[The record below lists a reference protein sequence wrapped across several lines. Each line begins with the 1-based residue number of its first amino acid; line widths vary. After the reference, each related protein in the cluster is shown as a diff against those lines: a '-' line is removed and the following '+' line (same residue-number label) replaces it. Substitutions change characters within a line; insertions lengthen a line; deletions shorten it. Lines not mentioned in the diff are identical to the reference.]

1 MNEKIQKNDSKDID
15 EDTYCWFCA
24 EIVSQIIVWIFDI
37 VIIINLII
45 YNILFIFKYSSFIN
59 LALGFISFINYLIYL
74 FINFLSPIN
83 NFIGNKLTDLEIINK
98 IQNII
103 KDNTF
108 NDTIINYECYYF
120 SKLGEKRN

>member
-1 MNEKIQKNDSKDID
+1 MNEKIQKKDSKDID

-45 YNILFIFKYSSFIN
+45 YNNLYIFKYSSFIN
-59 LALGFISFINYLIYL
+59 LALGFIAFINYLIYL

-108 NDTIINYECYYF
+108 ND
-120 SKLGEKRN
+120 